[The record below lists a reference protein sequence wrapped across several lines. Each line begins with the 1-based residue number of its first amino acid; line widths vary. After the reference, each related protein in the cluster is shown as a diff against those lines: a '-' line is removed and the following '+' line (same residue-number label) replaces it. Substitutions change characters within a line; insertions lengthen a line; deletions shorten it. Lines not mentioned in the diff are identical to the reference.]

1 MCYCCLEAGMCSA
14 WTWWRDTE
22 WMNEWRRDFRR
33 HCKLDSSCAAPEL
46 RTTLVPNFIEP
57 NVGCGLHQATSPPI
71 MRMQNSDNCPFL
83 SFCPRNAFQRHK
95 EEKKWALPLVG
106 CRSSPPGEGPG
117 EWQIVISKWHMLANS
132 QVLNLKFFFSLSWA
146 RSARFESILW
156 QILDFRTKQH
166 HHHHHHVGLIV
177 VVRRNHTWK
186 VKKRYYNLLLKQ
198 KQWIK
203 DIIKCCH

>member
-1 MCYCCLEAGMCSA
+1 MCSA

-57 NVGCGLHQATSPPI
+57 NVGCGLHQATSPPIMYVCTRLFI

-132 QVLNLKFFFSLSWA
+132 QVLNLTFFFLYHELAQRGSS
-146 RSARFESILW
+146 RFCGK
-156 QILDFRTKQH
+156 F
-166 HHHHHHVGLIV
+166 
-177 VVRRNHTWK
+177 
-186 VKKRYYNLLLKQ
+186 
-198 KQWIK
+198 WIFEQSN
-203 DIIKCCH
+203 IIIIIIIIMLV